1 MRQGLGYF
9 FSSLLACG
17 WIFLLFSSP
26 LLSAVSTEMWE
37 FANLSQWR
45 GETRTDLGVLIRA
58 RGAGK
63 DTAILVVRKLGSSPG
78 CCGSVN

>member
-17 WIFLLFSSP
+17 WIFLLFSSL

-37 FANLSQWR
+37 FVNLSQWR
-45 GETRTDLGVLIRA
+45 GEA
-58 RGAGK
+58 GADFEGGPCQGPREQ
-63 DTAILVVRKLGSSPG
+63 RKPCKFRRSG
-78 CCGSVN
+78 N